1 MKDIKD
7 LKKHQNK
14 IFIAIAA
21 VIMVGVGIW
30 FYFYWQGSTYYKTDN
45 AKVTAELRTVSPL
58 ASGRLVK
65 LNVSEGSI
73 VKANQVIGR
82 LNSGA
87 YLRSPIDGEV
97 VKLNV
102 VLNQVIS
109 PSTAAAVVAQTSDIY
124 VGANIEE
131 TGITRI
137 KENQEVIVYLDAYP
151 GKKFKGHI
159 EEIDK
164 VTQAALS
171 GNATSY
177 TTSGTYTKVTQLI
190 PVKIVIDDDVELD
203 GLIGTNS
210 TVKIK
215 VK

>member
-1 MKDIKD
+1 MNDM
-7 LKKHQNK
+7 KKHQNK
-14 IFIAIAA
+14 IFIGLAI
-21 VIMVGVGIW
+21 VIMAGVGVW

-45 AKVTAELRTVSPL
+45 AKVSAELRTVASL
-58 ASGRLVK
+58 SSGRIVK
-65 LNVSEGSI
+65 LNVSEGDI
-73 VKANQVIGR
+73 VKENQVIGR

-109 PSTAAAVVAQTSDIY
+109 PSTVAAVIAQTSDIY

-131 TGITRI
+131 TGITKI
-137 KENQEVIVYLDAYP
+137 NEQQEVVVQLDAYP

-159 EEIDK
+159 EEIDQ

-171 GNATSY
+171 GNATSFS
-177 TTSGTYTKVTQLI
+177 TSGTYTKVTQLI
-190 PVKIVIDDDVELD
+190 PVKIVIDDDVELN

-215 VK
+215 IK

>member
-45 AKVTAELRTVSPL
+45 AKVTADLRTVSPL

-97 VKLNV
+97 VKLSV

-109 PSTAAAVVAQTSDIY
+109 PSTTAAVVAQTGDIY

-131 TGITRI
+131 TGITKI
-137 KENQEVIVYLDAYP
+137 KENQEVIVQLDAYS

-159 EEIDK
+159 EEIGK

-190 PVKIVIDDDVELD
+190 PVKIVIDDDVELE